1 MNILYI
7 SSFFIAGIVLYLVM
21 NDLKKCKNILYNK
34 IYYKIWIKT
43 YILLAIIFI
52 HFTWLF
58 SQIFLDEYDKNF
70 IYGLPIYIYIPYLL
84 LIVVQVNDYIE
95 LKDIKNKEKIEES
108 NSSKK
113 INKFINYVFILYI
126 ICILIF
132 IAIPDDIKKY
142 VIKYIQKLLD

>member
-52 HFTWLF
+52 HFIWLF
-58 SQIFLDEYDKNF
+58 SQLFLDEVDKNF

-84 LIVVQVNDYIE
+84 LIIVQVNEYLE
-95 LKDIKNKEKIEES
+95 QIKNKEKIVEEKPGPS
-108 NSSKK
+108 IK

-126 ICILIF
+126 VCILIF
-132 IAIPDDIKKY
+132 VSIPDNIKKY
-142 VIKYIQKLLD
+142 VIKYVRKFLD

>member
-43 YILLAIIFI
+43 YILLSIIFI

-58 SQIFLDEYDKNF
+58 SQIILDEPDKNF
-70 IYGLPIYIYIPYLL
+70 IYGLPIYIYVPYLL
-84 LIVVQVNDYIE
+84 LIIVEVNDYI
-95 LKDIKNKEKIEES
+95 DSTKNKEKVSEEEPS
-108 NSSKK
+108 PSKK

-132 IAIPDDIKKY
+132 IAIPNDIKKY
-142 VIKYIQKLLD
+142 VIKYIRNLLD

>member
-52 HFTWLF
+52 HFIWLF
-58 SQIFLDEYDKNF
+58 SQLFLDEVDKNF

-84 LIVVQVNDYIE
+84 LIIVQVNEYLE
-95 LKDIKNKEKIEES
+95 QIKNKEKTIEEKPGPS
-108 NSSKK
+108 IK

-126 ICILIF
+126 VCILIF
-132 IAIPDDIKKY
+132 VSIPDNIKKY
-142 VIKYIQKLLD
+142 VIKYVRKFLD

>member
-52 HFTWLF
+52 HFIWLF
-58 SQIFLDEYDKNF
+58 SQIFLDEVDKNF

-84 LIVVQVNDYIE
+84 LIIVQVNEYLE
-95 LKDIKNKEKIEES
+95 QIKNKEKTIEEKPGPS
-108 NSSKK
+108 IK
-113 INKFINYVFILYI
+113 INKFINYIFILYI

-132 IAIPDDIKKY
+132 VSIPDNVKKY
-142 VIKYIQKLLD
+142 VIKYVRKFLD